1 MLSAPES
8 RGSTFA
14 NVTPLA
20 SGVMRS
26 KSGGVDARSR
36 QLAATRRSN
45 RRVLRKRTQYSLK
58 NVVVLALLAGGCQ
71 EKPID
76 QGALLTARTVGLA
89 QLERGQLAEAEQE
102 FKTVISLAPKDASGH
117 ANLGLTYLRAN
128 RLAEAESELKRAHK
142 LDARSPEVALILA
155 RLYVLTKRPDDATRA
170 LAGIEPEP
178 RVLYTLAQ
186 IDRRTSGDT
195 VYSAR

>member
-8 RGSTFA
+8 CGSTFA

-36 QLAATRRSN
+36 
-45 RRVLRKRTQYSLK
+45 
-58 NVVVLALLAGGCQ
+58 
-71 EKPID
+71 
-76 QGALLTARTVGLA
+76 
-89 QLERGQLAEAEQE
+89 QLAEAEQE

-128 RLAEAESELKRAHK
+128 RLAEAESELKRARK

-155 RLYVLTKRPDDATRA
+155 RLYVLTRRPDDATRA
-170 LAGIEPEP
+170 LATIEPDA
-178 RVLYTLAQ
+178 RVLYMLAQ
-186 IDRRTSGDT
+186 IDRQTSGDT
-195 VYSAR
+195 VYSARLRQ